1 VEQLKKRI
9 LEDGVTRAGTDI
21 VKVDNFLNH
30 QVDPFL
36 MREIAKEFKR
46 LYSDCNINKILTVE
60 ASGIAIASFTAME
73 MGVPFVFAKKHNSR
87 NLDANVYTAQVYSFT
102 KMVTY
107 TMKVA
112 KDYIDKD
119 DRLLIVDDFLANG
132 KALEG
137 LISIANDAG
146 ATVCGCGIVIEKQYQ
161 GGGDRVRGMG
171 YRVESLA
178 KIKEISEE
186 GKIIFE

>member
-1 VEQLKKRI
+1 MEQLKKRI